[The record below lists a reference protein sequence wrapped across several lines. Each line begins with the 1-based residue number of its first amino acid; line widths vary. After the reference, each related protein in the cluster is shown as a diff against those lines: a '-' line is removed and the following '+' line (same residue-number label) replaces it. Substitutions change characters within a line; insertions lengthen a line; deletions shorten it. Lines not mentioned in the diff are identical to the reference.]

1 MKGHFA
7 LCKVVFLNIAK
18 QCKVLWHM
26 KRRTENDKDVKSTI
40 KDHVKYN
47 KISTFRLRTGT
58 IYRYIF
64 FVFS

>member
-26 KRRTENDKDVKSTI
+26 KKEETENSMVQKMWINFKG
-40 KDHVKYN
+40 
-47 KISTFRLRTGT
+47 TF
-58 IYRYIF
+58 
-64 FVFS
+64 